1 MIGSDKTCRRFVV
14 NCAGERVAV
23 DQETYTDRCAIGN
36 TDNFLNAFKDYV
48 NDTLISFGPPAALNI
63 VIPSRE
69 SGADILTP
77 LRSLLAQ
84 NYDQSVE
91 ILVFVNEPPHAE
103 SSERAAND
111 RTVRLLENLV
121 AGREDEA
128 VAQSPHHE
136 DLVKRTLRHFQQ
148 KKDQVK
154 LVFVREAITGRLA
167 AVYQIAIASYVARL
181 QKSCDGAGG
190 TDRAQRLACTQ
201 RNLFRT
207 LILFCDD
214 DMEFAETNA
223 VQNAFNYAV
232 DNNAI
237 ILGRIRINHVGTRP
251 EMADSRPLLRD
262 LMQVFLD
269 FKHDGGLSFLAPRGM
284 LLGNALAGGSLKI
297 GQPFAEQLYFA
308 NLASERAQYFV
319 KATTSISESNYPGN
333 GLFLRDLANYFS
345 GDDNDAVEIFNNVLR
360 RYEETNHWARFCA
373 EDVHHLMNLLQ
384 ARNTKELSATTR
396 ELLNRV

>member
-1 MIGSDKTCRRFVV
+1 VTGNDKTCSRFVV

-23 DQETYTDRCAIGN
+23 DQETYTDRCTIGN

-48 NDTLISFGPPAALNI
+48 NDKLVSFGPPAALNI
-63 VIPSRE
+63 VIPSHE
-69 SGADILTP
+69 SGAGILTP

-91 ILVFVNEPPHAE
+91 ILVFVNEPLNVE
-103 SSERAAND
+103 STERAAND
-111 RTVRLLENLV
+111 RTIRLLKNLV

-128 VAQSPHHE
+128 VAENPHHE
-136 DLVKRTLRHFQQ
+136 NLVKPALRHFQQ

-154 LVFVREAITGRLA
+154 LVFIREAITGGLA

-181 QKSCDGAGG
+181 RKFCDDAGG
-190 TDRAQRLACTQ
+190 TDRSQRLACTQ
-201 RNLFRT
+201 RHLFRT

-214 DMEFAETNA
+214 DVEFADTNA

-237 ILGRIRINHVGTRP
+237 ILGRIHIHHVELAP
-251 EMADSRPLLRD
+251 EMADSGPLLRD

-284 LLGNALAGGSLKI
+284 LLGNALVGGRLEI

-308 NLASERAQYFV
+308 NLASERAQFFV

-333 GLFLRDLANYFS
+333 GLFLRDLANYLS
-345 GDDNDAVEIFNNVLR
+345 GDDNDALEIFNNVLL
-360 RYEETNHWARFCA
+360 RYQETNHWARFCA
-373 EDVHHLMNLLQ
+373 EDVQHLMNLLQ
-384 ARNTKELSATTR
+384 ARNTKELSLVTQ
-396 ELLNRV
+396 ELLSRV